1 MARLTIDNTQL
12 ANEFFEDARLLGIQ
26 CPADTTRFVWMV
38 NRVFGYSFQYQHN
51 GEIKLSAQ
59 RRNYEFPVYHCKEP
73 NMEIDHLLYVNG
85 DDGKHLLPELRHI
98 DYLWLLKG
106 EMYDESFLQ
115 TLMQEL
121 RKLEQVLL
129 VMELTNEKIKN
140 KEHLVL

>member
-1 MARLTIDNTQL
+1 MARLTIDNNQL

-26 CPADTTRFVWMV
+26 CPAETTRFVWMV
-38 NRVFGYSFQYQHN
+38 NRIFGYRFQYQHD

-59 RRNYEFPVYHCKEP
+59 KRNYEFPVYTCKEP
-73 NMEIDHLLYVNG
+73 NMELVHLLYVNG

-106 EMYDESFLQ
+106 ELSDESFIVA
-115 TLMQEL
+115 LMQEL
-121 RKLEQVLL
+121 RRMDQVQL